1 MSNCLVERIEKNG
14 HVFGMLAQFDNML
27 SLEVVASVGFDY
39 VLLDWQHGVWS
50 AESIVAALRTLDAT
64 DCIAVPRLAGHL
76 PQDILWLLD
85 SGYETIVAPMVNTK
99 AEAEA
104 LVDACFYP
112 PKGRRSRGRARA
124 GLRGGDEYFERI
136 NRDLLFLPMFETV
149 ESIEAAEEILSLD
162 GVGGCLIGPGDLR
175 FSLDAAAP
183 GSSRFELEEAIQ
195 HILDATRA
203 CGKIASFHEA
213 STAGAIAR
221 VKQGFQMVSIVSD
234 VRVLENGLTDLHR
247 DIQEGLRAE

>member
-1 MSNCLVERIEKNG
+1 MNNRIVEKIRDKG
-14 HVFGMLAQFDNML
+14 HAFGVLAQIDNML
-27 SLEVVASVGFDY
+27 SLEVAASVGMDY

-50 AESIVAALRTLDAT
+50 AESMVNALRTLDAT

-76 PQDILWLLD
+76 PQDVLWLLD

-124 GLRGGDEYFERI
+124 GLRGGDEYFEDI

-149 ESIEAAEEILSLD
+149 ESLDAIEEILSLD
-162 GVGGCLIGPGDLR
+162 GVGGCLVGPGDLR
-175 FSLDAAAP
+175 FNIEAAAP
-183 GSSRFELEEAIQ
+183 GSSRFGLDEAIQ
-195 HILDATRA
+195 HILDATLER
-203 CGKIASFHEA
+203 GKIAAYHEA
-213 STAGAIAR
+213 TAADAAAR
-221 VKQGFQMVSIVSD
+221 IKQGFHMVSIASD
-234 VRVLENGLTDLHR
+234 VRVLESGWTEMR
-247 DIQEGLRAE
+247 QEFQESLRAK